1 MGPLLLKQ
9 SSPLIGEA
17 KVLQLYKTDL
27 DLDIYIYMRHGIRI
41 SFNPKI
47 EVLR

>member
-27 DLDIYIYMRHGIRI
+27 DLDIYIYICVMELEYPLIQ
-41 SFNPKI
+41 K
-47 EVLR
+47 